1 MIFVAVVA
9 GAGSWG
15 LLNVFARLP
24 FPGVDCKDGTS
35 KSLPHPTSVLC
46 SVSAASQESDRWVDL
61 NRKLL
66 QQRPASRDV
75 VSGQE
80 DGTDPTE
87 GVDVLIEEDQDD
99 RIHGRVG
106 PRDERQQLVDLGR
119 LVELGIEESQQI
131 ERVPAEYEQ
140 SRDQDQD
147 SGSAQ
152 RSSHDRSDRL
162 LIVGDVAAR
171 YRDRRSD

>member
-1 MIFVAVVA
+1 M
-9 GAGSWG
+9 G
-15 LLNVFARLP
+15 RLEP
-24 FPGVDCKDGTS
+24 QAAA
-35 KSLPHPTSVLC
+35 
-46 SVSAASQESDRWVDL
+46 AASRI
-61 NRKLL
+61 
-66 QQRPASRDV
+66 RDV

-140 SRDQDQD
+140 PRDQDQD

-152 RSSHDRSDRL
+152 RSSHDRSYRL